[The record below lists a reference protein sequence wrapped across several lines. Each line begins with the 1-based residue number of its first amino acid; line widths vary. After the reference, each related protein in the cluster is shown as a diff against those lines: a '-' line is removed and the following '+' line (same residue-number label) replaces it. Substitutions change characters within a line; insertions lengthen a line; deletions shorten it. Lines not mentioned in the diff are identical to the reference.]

1 MNMAMQPGK
10 DTAFDEERFV
20 SECLHGFADIRK
32 KYNLEEDLE
41 KAQQNL
47 QLQQLAEEVAEGC
60 TQQGILAM
68 AGREPEWTVRKVP
81 YRWRLRGFP
90 IKTEV
95 AVSSKTDDWIKRM
108 KRVYDKKCKELYG
121 KVGLFK
127 EFPQIIREKEKQ
139 AAAGDVKAM
148 VFLGKVYEKGTL
160 CSAKDEEKGRSYLKK
175 AREAY
180 TDDLNKRYTLWL
192 DRIVQRSGME
202 LIGRIGREYMAGT
215 LIEEGKK
222 NRELKLR
229 KEMRWL
235 RSATKTGDGWAA
247 FTLGHIYYYGYGQCR
262 GRMRE
267 AYDNYSLAE
276 SSKDAIYALEMGNL
290 CFDEPGGIDR
300 ELEDICRWKHGNWF
314 GSELEDSVD
323 FFNIED
329 DYSRTWFEENM
340 KRDFLAEAQVADNEG
355 DYETAWLLAR
365 RAMFSGD
372 GMEGESMQVK
382 MVKEG
387 KWNPDIE
394 NMKDEPEVIVEGKT
408 AKSTVCVKNYTGICE
423 TSAAILAGMANRFQS
438 NIEIHRENHKVNAKQ
453 VIMIEA
459 LGLIKGTTIEIW
471 AEGEDA
477 EEAVR
482 SLVKL
487 IINRFGEQ

>member
-1 MNMAMQPGK
+1 
-10 DTAFDEERFV
+10 
-20 SECLHGFADIRK
+20 
-32 KYNLEEDLE
+32 
-41 KAQQNL
+41 
-47 QLQQLAEEVAEGC
+47 
-60 TQQGILAM
+60 
-68 AGREPEWTVRKVP
+68 
-81 YRWRLRGFP
+81 
-90 IKTEV
+90 
-95 AVSSKTDDWIKRM
+95 
-108 KRVYDKKCKELYG
+108 
-121 KVGLFK
+121 
-127 EFPQIIREKEKQ
+127 
-139 AAAGDVKAM
+139 
-148 VFLGKVYEKGTL
+148 
-160 CSAKDEEKGRSYLKK
+160 
-175 AREAY
+175 
-180 TDDLNKRYTLWL
+180 
-192 DRIVQRSGME
+192 
-202 LIGRIGREYMAGT
+202 
-215 LIEEGKK
+215 
-222 NRELKLR
+222 
-229 KEMRWL
+229 
-235 RSATKTGDGWAA
+235 
-247 FTLGHIYYYGYGQCR
+247 
-262 GRMRE
+262 MRE

-387 KWNPDIE
+387 KWNLDIE

-438 NIEIHRENHKVNAKQ
+438 NIEIHRENHKVNAKH
-453 VIMIEA
+453 VLMIEA
-459 LGLIKGTTIEIW
+459 LGLIKGTTVEIW
-471 AEGEDA
+471 ADGEDA

-482 SLVKL
+482 SLAKL

>member
-10 DTAFDEERFV
+10 DTAFDEERFA
-20 SECLHGFADIRK
+20 SECLHNFADIRK
-32 KYNLEEDLE
+32 NYNLDEELE
-41 KAQQNL
+41 KAQQNP
-47 QLQQLAEEVAEGC
+47 QLQHLAEEVAEGC

-68 AGREPEWTVRKVP
+68 ASREPEWTVRKVP
-81 YRWRLRGFP
+81 YRWRRKWFLVE
-90 IKTEV
+90 TEA

-108 KRVYDKKCKELYG
+108 KRVYEKKCKELHG

-276 SSKDAIYALEMGNL
+276 SSKDAIYTLEMGNL

-387 KWNPDIE
+387 KWNLDIE

-471 AEGEDA
+471 ADGEDA

-482 SLVKL
+482 SLAKL

>member
-1 MNMAMQPGK
+1 MTVAMQPGK
-10 DTAFDEERFV
+10 DKAFDEERFV
-20 SECLHGFADIRK
+20 SECLHNFADIRK
-32 KYNLEEDLE
+32 NYNLDEELE
-41 KAQQNL
+41 KAQQNP
-47 QLQQLAEEVAEGC
+47 QLQHLAAEVAEGC

-81 YRWRLRGFP
+81 YRRYWGGLP
-90 IKTEV
+90 IKTEA

-108 KRVYDKKCKELYG
+108 KRVYEKKCKELHG
-121 KVGLFK
+121 QIELFK
-127 EFPQIIREKEKQ
+127 KFPGIIKEKEKQ

-160 CSAKDEEKGRSYLKK
+160 CSEKDEEKALCYMKQ
-175 AREAY
+175 ARAAY
-180 TDDLNKRYTLWL
+180 ADDLNKRYTPWL

-215 LIEEGKK
+215 LREEGRK
-222 NRELKLR
+222 NKDLKLR

-247 FTLGHIYYYGYGQCR
+247 FTLGHIYYYGYGHCR

-276 SSKDAIYALEMGNL
+276 LSKDSIYALEMGNL

-300 ELEDICRWKHGNWF
+300 ELEDICRWEHGNWF
-314 GSELEDSVD
+314 GREMDDFED

-329 DYSRTWFEENM
+329 DYSRSWFEENR
-340 KRDFLAEAQVADNEG
+340 KRDFPAEAEAACNEG

-365 RAMFSGD
+365 RAMLFGD
-372 GMEGESMQVK
+372 GMEGERMQVE

-408 AKSTVCVKNYTGICE
+408 AKSTVCVKNHTGICE

-453 VIMIEA
+453 VLMIEA
-459 LGLIKGTTIEIW
+459 LGLIKGTTVEIW
-471 AEGEDA
+471 ADGEDA

-482 SLVKL
+482 SLAKL
-487 IINRFGEQ
+487 IINRFGEE